1 MSLKGGS
8 PRRAKAPGGCQRG
21 EAGKV
26 PGCGKRIAERGA
38 VSVGAAGRECLVRS
52 WGRCSADG
60 GLGQGGATQAR
71 DATLGLIAVNAH
83 SYTLWWFWHAR
94 SVADTVL
101 LRRVGT
107 GALRMRVWVLG
118 TLFVVWSGVATAE
131 GCPKDRTP
139 LEMAGHVLC
148 LPTDAMPNVRRDENA
163 DVISLNWDK
172 LDKISHADP
181 VPYGSLWLFIDSI
194 KYKPPSFSK
203 MNRSKLPGMMQ
214 ITSPRS
220 LSLYPEESRLWGG
233 VYRIDCRDALQ
244 PERKERG
251 DLDCDIT
258 SKLTDTLRVEVVFV
272 TGFWPRRS
280 PEGSLVETQ
289 AWPDLD
295 ENWQESW
302 PAYIEN
308 LETGINNLISL
319 Q

>member
-1 MSLKGGS
+1 MPKHWGAVNVEKRERCRDAAKGS
-8 PRRAKAPGGCQRG
+8 PS
-21 EAGKV
+21 
-26 PGCGKRIAERGA
+26 RGA
-38 VSVGAAGRECLVRS
+38 VSVGVGAAGRECLVRS

-94 SVADTVL
+94 SVADTVP

-107 GALRMRVWVLG
+107 GALRMRVWILG
-118 TLFVVWSGVATAE
+118 TLLAVWSGVATAE

-139 LEMAGHVLC
+139 LEMARHVLC
-148 LPTDAMPNVRRDENA
+148 LPTDAMPNVRRDENG
-163 DVISLNWDK
+163 DVISLSWDK
-172 LDKISHADP
+172 LDQISHAKP
-181 VPYGSLWLFIDSI
+181 VPYGSLWLFIQSI
-194 KYKPPSFSK
+194 EHQPPPFSK
-203 MNRSKLPGMMQ
+203 MDKSNLPGMMQ
-214 ITSPRS
+214 LAAPRS
-220 LSLYPEESRLWGG
+220 SFLYPVDSRLWGN
-233 VYRIDCRDALQ
+233 VYEIYCRDALA
-244 PERKERG
+244 PVRKERG

-272 TGFWPRRS
+272 TGLWSRGS
-280 PEGSLVETQ
+280 PVGKQ

-295 ENWQESW
+295 ANWQESW